1 MNPSRLRLNRSR
13 QSWIRRSLTALL
25 LGCWLVIAAPASAG
39 PVDWQEVPAGPEGR
53 QWWDA
58 GSLRLNRQGNL
69 TVLSRFQPA
78 APEAEAE
85 NQQADGRPA
94 RPPASS
100 LYVMELDC
108 GQNLYRDTSINGLP
122 QWGSSWQ
129 AAGNDGLI
137 EATIVAACAAGANLL
152 AGF

>member
-1 MNPSRLRLNRSR
+1 MNHARWLNTLL
-13 QSWIRRSLTALL
+13 QSVLTLAMAALL
-25 LGCWLVIAAPASAG
+25 VLLPLQQPAWAG
-39 PVDWQEVPAGPEGR
+39 PVDWHEVPASDDGR

-58 GSLRLNRQGNL
+58 GSLRVNRNGNL

-78 APEAEAE
+78 PPSDQPL
-85 NQQADGRPA
+85 NADGSEP
-94 RPPASS
+94 RPPASD

-108 GQNLYRDTSINGLP
+108 GQNLYRDTSINGIP

-129 AAGNDGLI
+129 AATGDDLI
-137 EATIVAACAAGANLL
+137 SSTISEACAAGESLL